1 MELWPYQGNRCP
13 VPLCSPFSV
22 HQRENPLTECIVS
35 WDGRNNVKYVSG
47 CLKIRRKCDWRPN
60 DAVIPTYFVL
70 EFNMNKRIRN
80 KSYEEA
86 KIRDILRPGKTQ
98 AGTRD
103 TEAEIRDIPG
113 NTGRLATLVM
123 QRNIQLIKICYFR
136 AVYRPIVNWPPI
148 QMGDSE
154 AMRTNA
160 FNSCRLITLVSVLVP
175 HWHKVNHV
183 KNSRQRH

>member
-1 MELWPYQGNRCP
+1 MNR
-13 VPLCSPFSV
+13 
-22 HQRENPLTECIVS
+22 
-35 WDGRNNVKYVSG
+35 
-47 CLKIRRKCDWRPN
+47 
-60 DAVIPTYFVL
+60 
-70 EFNMNKRIRN
+70 RIRN

-103 TEAEIRDIPG
+103 TEAEIRDVPG

-160 FNSCRLITLVSVLVP
+160 FNSCRLITLESVLVP
-175 HWHKVNHV
+175 H
-183 KNSRQRH
+183 